1 MTKRLLATVLILLAM
16 AASTAQAAT
25 TNDIELSA
33 IVEGT
38 IVLAPDGH
46 VQDVVVPDVAKYGQ
60 PIVDMVRAT
69 ALKWRFDPVVV
80 DGQPVTAKSAMHARV
95 VLKKSDAGEYVA
107 WIRGATF
114 GDTDANNTSVVRAS
128 PANLKLPPKY
138 PVEAL
143 RSHTEGRAY
152 LALRIDREG
161 HVVDAAVEQVNLANI
176 GPEAVLNR
184 SRKAFTEALLT
195 AARRWSYEVPT
206 TGKLANRDSWTVR
219 TSILF
224 FYRGAG
230 TPRAGSVW
238 AAYIPGPYTPAPWV
252 DKPNASAAD
261 VLADDTVHTDGAGPA
276 LLTAL
281 PQG

>member
-25 TNDIELSA
+25 SKDVELSA

-46 VQDVVVPDVAKYGQ
+46 VQDVVVPDAAKYGQ
-60 PIVDMVRAT
+60 PVVDMVRTT

-80 DGQPVTAKSAMHARV
+80 DGQPVIAKSSMHARV
-95 VLKKSDAGEYVA
+95 VLKKNAAGDYVA
-107 WIRGATF
+107 WVRGATF

-128 PANLKLPPKY
+128 PANLKLPPRF
-138 PVEAL
+138 PAEAL
-143 RSHTEGRAY
+143 HSKAEGRVY
-152 LALRIDREG
+152 LALRIDRAG
-161 HVVDAAVEQVNLANI
+161 HVVDAVVEQVNLANT

-184 SRKAFTEALLT
+184 SRKAFADASLV
-195 AARRWSYEVPT
+195 AARRWSYMVPT
-206 TGKLANRDSWTVR
+206 TGKLAGRDNWTVR
-219 TSILF
+219 TSIRF
-224 FYRGAG
+224 FLRGAG
-230 TPRAGSVW
+230 MPKDGSAW

-252 DKPNASAAD
+252 DKPNAGAAD